1 MRETAP
7 TLITMCEILSE
18 DDETLWLSEIDHATE
33 YALGQPGYASL
44 KEKQRGA
51 DRFREGQRH
60 VRIAPDGVRNVSLL
74 LSSVSGVF

>member
-44 KEKQRGA
+44 KEKQKEARTAFVRGS
-51 DRFREGQRH
+51 DTFVSLPTGY
-60 VRIAPDGVRNVSLL
+60 GMSLL
-74 LSSVSGVF
+74 LSPASGV